1 MGLVILILVGLSL
14 ATLFTNTVKG
24 KLANSIVNFFLM
36 SLMAIRD
43 YGVSPGWFIFCLVL
57 AIVNA
62 VFVVIFANMYLD
74 ERKSSKRV
82 IETNNTEKFLKEIE
96 KRYGS

>member
-1 MGLVILILVGLSL
+1 MGVVILILVCLSL
-14 ATLFTNTVKG
+14 VTLFRNTVKG

-36 SLMAIRD
+36 SLMAISN
-43 YGVSPGWFIFCLVL
+43 YGVSPGWFIFSLVL
-57 AIVNA
+57 AIVDA